1 MQIKPNLDQLG
12 VPLIVVGN
20 GSKRFAQKFKEGI
33 KFTGEI
39 YLDPESKSFK
49 ALSLPRLS
57 AWQAVKRFFFESK
70 TVKFFKSLK
79 KTYQSSD
86 LEGDGQQTGGVFV
99 VGPGIGRPMRYVF
112 REHENET
119 DSFADLDAILA
130 ASGWTKDMT
139 LKTST
144 TSSDSSSST
153 STTSTSSS

>member
-1 MQIKPNLDQLG
+1 

-33 KFTGEI
+33 KFSGEI

-57 AWQAVKRFFFESK
+57 AWQAVKRFFFDSK
-70 TVKFFKSLK
+70 AVKFFKGLK
-79 KTYQSSD
+79 KNYANSD

-99 VGPGIGRPMRYVF
+99 VGPGIGRAMRYSF
-112 REHENET
+112 REHENDT
-119 DSFADLDAILA
+119 DTFADLDAILE

-139 LKTST
+139 LTPSST
-144 TSSDSSSST
+144 SDSSSST
-153 STTSTSSS
+153 TTTSSS

>member
-33 KFTGEI
+33 KYTGEI

-49 ALSLPRLS
+49 QLGLPRLS
-57 AWQAVKRFFFESK
+57 AWQALKRFFFESK
-70 TVKFFKSLK
+70 TVKFFKSLS

-112 REHENET
+112 REHENDA
-119 DSFADLDAILA
+119 DSFADLNTILA
-130 ASGWTKDMT
+130 AAGWTKDMT
-139 LKTST
+139 LT
-144 TSSDSSSST
+144 TSSSSSST
-153 STTSTSSS
+153 STSSS

>member
-33 KFTGEI
+33 KFNGEI

-49 ALSLPRLS
+49 ALGLPRLS
-57 AWQAVKRFFFESK
+57 AWQAVKRFFFDSK
-70 TVKFFKSLK
+70 AVKFFKGLK
-79 KTYQSSD
+79 KTYRNAD

-112 REHENET
+112 REHENDTET
-119 DSFADLDAILA
+119 FADLDAILE
-130 ASGWTKDMT
+130 ASGWTKGMT
-139 LKTST
+139 LTSSST
-144 TSSDSSSST
+144 SDSSSST
-153 STTSTSSS
+153 TSTSTSSS

>member
-33 KFTGEI
+33 KFPGEI

-49 ALSLPRLS
+49 ALALPRLS

-70 TVKFFKSLK
+70 TVRFFKSLK

-99 VGPGIGRPMRYVF
+99 VGPGSGRPMRYTF
-112 REHENET
+112 REHENDAE
-119 DSFADLDAILA
+119 SFADLDAILA
-130 ASGWTKDMT
+130 AAGWTKDMT
-139 LKTST
+139 LTSN
-144 TSSDSSSST
+144 SSS